1 MGLSVNKWQWIM
13 LHAKIS
19 EKRRVII
26 SIGGLI
32 FKQIK
37 FEYVQSSIGSIKRKR
52 SILRKI
58 CILHFSPIFTRSST
72 PVDYLLLFSPEL
84 PKFEYYLSNFQTRF
98 SRNRSFTKRKV
109 CFISLPYFFS
119 HTIASYP
126 IVSSITYQP
135 TSYFL
140 INQSETSF
148 YSSFHS
154 APFPTSAYY
163 LDYMLIILSNM
174 L

>member
-1 MGLSVNKWQWIM
+1 MGLSVNKWQWII

-19 EKRRVII
+19 EKCRVII

-109 CFISLPYFFS
+109 CFISLPYFFLIQQP
-119 HTIASYP
+119 HTQLCHRLRTNLYN
-126 IVSSITYQP
+126 VT

-148 YSSFHS
+148 YSSFCAIS
-154 APFPTSAYY
+154 DFY
-163 LDYMLIILSNM
+163 LSS
-174 L
+174 